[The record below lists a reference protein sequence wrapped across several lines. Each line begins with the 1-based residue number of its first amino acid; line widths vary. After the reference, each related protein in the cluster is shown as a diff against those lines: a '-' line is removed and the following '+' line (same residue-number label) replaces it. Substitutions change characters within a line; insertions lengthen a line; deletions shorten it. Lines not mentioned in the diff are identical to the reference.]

1 MADTESTQARF
12 DGYDVDEGDPKRYSF
27 DTSTVRHREP
37 THPVREGIEV
47 LSLAFNADPF
57 DHFAW
62 MHQNAPVYWDDT
74 EGIWAVVGHA
84 DISRIEVDWQT
95 FCSAKGSRPNS
106 SVPSMI
112 NMDPPEHTER
122 RRLLSAGFTPRAVRV
137 HEDFLRATV
146 TELIDAV
153 VDDGGC
159 DFVVDIARPI
169 PLRMIARLMDL
180 PLADEEKLLHWS
192 DLFAI
197 GGEEYR
203 DEVTQAVREWALYIV
218 DQMKTRT
225 DPEADDLISL
235 LMHHDGQPLTP
246 DDLVFETMLTLV
258 GGDETTRHVMAGGLE
273 ALLHHPDQMEML
285 RNDRSLLPRAID
297 EMLRWVTPVRNM
309 NRTATVDVEL
319 GGQQILAGDR
329 VLLLYQAANRD
340 PSVFDDPYRFDITRD
355 ASRHVAFGG
364 HGRHYCMGAQLA
376 KLELRVLFEEVLDRL
391 PAIAL
396 AQPDVWQ
403 PERAGN
409 FVLGID
415 HLPVVW

>member
-192 DLFAI
+192 DLLAI
-197 GGEEYR
+197 GGE
-203 DEVTQAVREWALYIV
+203 
-218 DQMKTRT
+218 
-225 DPEADDLISL
+225 
-235 LMHHDGQPLTP
+235 
-246 DDLVFETMLTLV
+246 
-258 GGDETTRHVMAGGLE
+258 
-273 ALLHHPDQMEML
+273 
-285 RNDRSLLPRAID
+285 
-297 EMLRWVTPVRNM
+297 
-309 NRTATVDVEL
+309 
-319 GGQQILAGDR
+319 
-329 VLLLYQAANRD
+329 
-340 PSVFDDPYRFDITRD
+340 
-355 ASRHVAFGG
+355 
-364 HGRHYCMGAQLA
+364 
-376 KLELRVLFEEVLDRL
+376 
-391 PAIAL
+391 
-396 AQPDVWQ
+396 
-403 PERAGN
+403 
-409 FVLGID
+409 
-415 HLPVVW
+415 